1 MELEHQLQVEDIF
14 KHLKDQVAEQ
24 AQTIAVLKAT
34 IDSLTRPKPV
44 EPITTA
50 APAKPNVEGPKGI

>member
-1 MELEHQLQVEDIF
+1 MELEHQLQIEDIL

-44 EPITTA
+44 EPTTTA
-50 APAKPNVEGPKGI
+50 VSDKPEVDGPKGI